1 MLWVT
6 LVTCLLNTNKH
17 FGFMSDKQKGTV
29 KWFHNTKGYGF
40 ISTDTGE
47 DAFVH
52 YSEIQA
58 DGFKKLRRGEEVE
71 FLLDEGDKGL
81 HAKEVVSLNPIQD
94 QAK

>member
-1 MLWVT
+1 MA
-6 LVTCLLNTNKH
+6 NN
-17 FGFMSDKQKGTV
+17 KQKGTV

-40 ISTDTGE
+40 ISTENGD

-71 FLLDEGDKGL
+71 FILDQGDKGL
-81 HAKEVVSLNPIQD
+81 HAKEVISLNPYED
-94 QAK
+94 QVE